1 MPSGDLVPFLTPL
14 GLAHYAK
21 TFEEEEIHSTDLLK
35 SMGEDGKKFLSAGH
49 ASYRWRPFAHVT
61 GNGIAGDPT
70 NATVEK
76 GEALLEA
83 GSDAVA
89 ALITDAE
96 TWAAPQDMR
105 GDALAG
111 VAFRD
116 RK

>member
-1 MPSGDLVPFLTPL
+1 
-14 GLAHYAK
+14 
-21 TFEEEEIHSTDLLK
+21 
-35 SMGEDGKKFLSAGH
+35 
-49 ASYRWRPFAHVT
+49 
-61 GNGIAGDPT
+61 
-70 NATVEK
+70 
-76 GEALLEA
+76 LLEA